1 MKNKIMGGKIMNGLC
16 MPSEESR
23 DYKEE
28 YREMAKENH
37 YLKVIIKLLYKKLI
51 I

>member
-1 MKNKIMGGKIMNGLC
+1 MDGLC
-16 MPSEESR
+16 MPPEDSR

-37 YLKVIIKLLYKKLI
+37 YLKVIIKLLLQEI
-51 I
+51 DHLR